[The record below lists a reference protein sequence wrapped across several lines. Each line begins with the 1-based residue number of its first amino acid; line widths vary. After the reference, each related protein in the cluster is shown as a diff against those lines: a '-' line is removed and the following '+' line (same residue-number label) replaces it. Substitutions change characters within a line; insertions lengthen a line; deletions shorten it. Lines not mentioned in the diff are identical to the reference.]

1 MSELEDS
8 DLSDLAVDFAAVRT
22 CPTFPAL
29 FVDPFVDCGSAN
41 VVQSR
46 SAQVVEETS
55 SLFFG
60 EEHSGASFAD
70 VLEDCLDE
78 SQVANVE
85 SRKCQSNVA
94 KVTDTKLERLLTGAA
109 FSRLAR
115 SSLEQRS
122 VGCGIPTWC
131 DYITAVQ

>member
-1 MSELEDS
+1 MRELEDP
-8 DLSDLAVDFAAVRT
+8 DLSNLAVDLAAIRT

-29 FVDPFVDCGSAN
+29 LVDPFVDCGSAD
-41 VVQSR
+41 VIQSR

-60 EEHSGASFAD
+60 KEYSGASFAD
-70 VLEDCLDE
+70 ILKDRLDE

-94 KVTDTKLERLLTGAA
+94 KVTDAELERLLTCAA

-115 SSLEQRS
+115 RSLERRRS
-122 VGCGIPTWC
+122 VGRRMLI
-131 DYITAVQ
+131 